1 MQKNFTLKGRKLLFT
16 IAVLFSLG
24 ACVLSSCKEKN
35 DALDYD
41 PNKPS
46 VFNDYSPK
54 QGAVRTRL
62 YIQGENF
69 GTDISKIHV
78 YIGEKALKVIGS
90 NGSEIYCMVPRRTT
104 SGEVRVVIE
113 GNQTTDYTFAEP
125 FVYTSTITVGTL
137 VGNVDELGK
146 SSIVNGTFEEAGF
159 DLPTWLLY
167 EPEENSLFVVEKE
180 KAVRKVDLNERMV
193 STLIT
198 NGQAAFRRIQTAT
211 LSPSNDTL
219 FIVDDHGQNNDT
231 KPAIAYTLRS
241 ENYRRVYPYVY
252 ARTSYSCASHPIDN
266 VMFFNTHWGGGIQ
279 KAFIDPLTKELT
291 SKELFKTSSA
301 NVHPNIFFH
310 PSGNFAYLMVGNVIW
325 KTMYNWTTQELEPAV
340 VFAGQYNVKGD
351 IDAIGTSARFGLLNQ
366 GVFVKNPKYT
376 GQGDEYDFYV
386 CDIDNHSVR
395 TISPTGEVAT
405 FAGKG
410 SPSSDGKKE
419 GYIDGDLRKEAR
431 FNKPNGIAY
440 DAENQIFYISEE
452 GNKRIRTIG
461 IE

>member
-1 MQKNFTLKGRKLLFT
+1 MQKKFTSSGRRLLFQLA
-16 IAVLFSLG
+16 IFFSLG
-24 ACVLSSCKEKN
+24 ACVFSSCKEEN
-35 DALDYD
+35 TELNYD

-46 VFNDYSPK
+46 VFHDFSPK
-54 QGAVRTRL
+54 EGAVRTRL
-62 YIQGENF
+62 YIRGENF
-69 GTDISKIHV
+69 GTDVSQIQV
-78 YIGEKALKVIGS
+78 YIGSRELKVIGS
-90 NGSEIYCMVPRRTT
+90 NGTEIYCMIPRKTT
-104 SGEVRVVIE
+104 SGQVRVVIN
-113 GNQTTDYTFAEP
+113 GNPPVEYTFEEP
-125 FVYTSTITVGTL
+125 FNYTSTITVGTL
-137 VGNVDELGK
+137 VGNVNELGQ

-167 EPEENSLFVVEKE
+167 SAEDNSLFVVERDR
-180 KAVRKVDLNERMV
+180 AVRKVDLGERTV

-211 LSPSNDTL
+211 LSPDNDTL
-219 FIVDDHGQNNDT
+219 FIVDDHGQNNTT

-266 VMFFNTHWGGGIQ
+266 IMFFNTHWGGGIQ
-279 KAFIDPLTKELT
+279 KAFIDPLTDELT

-340 VFAGQYNVKGD
+340 VFVGQYNAKGD

-366 GVFVKNPKYT
+366 GVFVKNDRYA
-376 GQGDEYDFYV
+376 GQADEYDFYV
-386 CDIDNHSVR
+386 ADIDNHSIR
-395 TISPTGEVAT
+395 TVSPTGEVST

-419 GYIDGDLRKEAR
+419 GYIDGDLRTEAR

-440 DAENQIFYISEE
+440 DEENQIFYISEE
-452 GNKRIRTIG
+452 VNKRIRTIG
-461 IE
+461 VE